1 MRETAISV
9 TEAARN
15 FADCVNRV
23 RYQNATFILHKN
35 GEAVARLI
43 PETKKACT
51 GRDLVKALSGV
62 ELTDEES
69 RLWREDLRDAR
80 KMLLPVQDKWK

>member
-1 MRETAISV
+1 MREKSISV
-9 TEAARN
+9 TDASRN

-35 GEAVARLI
+35 GEPVARLS
-43 PETKKACT
+43 PEARKMCT
-51 GRDLVKALSGV
+51 GQDLAEALAAV

-69 RLWREDLRDAR
+69 RAWRDDLREAR
-80 KMLLPVQDKWK
+80 KMLLPVEDKWK

>member
-1 MRETAISV
+1 MRETHISV
-9 TEAARN
+9 TKAARN

-35 GEAVARLI
+35 GEPVARLV
-43 PETKKACT
+43 PEIKKACS
-51 GRDLVKALSGV
+51 GRDLAEALSKV

-69 RLWREDLRDAR
+69 RAWRDDLREAR
-80 KMLLPVQDKWK
+80 KMLLPVEDKWK